1 MLKKWVDKNFKSI
14 TEKSVQ
20 NSWTDIW
27 SGKIPKQCLWGNET
41 N

>member
-1 MLKKWVDKNFKSI
+1 MLKKWVKKFLKSR
-14 TEKSVQ
+14 TEKRVQ
-20 NSWTDIW
+20 KSWTDIW